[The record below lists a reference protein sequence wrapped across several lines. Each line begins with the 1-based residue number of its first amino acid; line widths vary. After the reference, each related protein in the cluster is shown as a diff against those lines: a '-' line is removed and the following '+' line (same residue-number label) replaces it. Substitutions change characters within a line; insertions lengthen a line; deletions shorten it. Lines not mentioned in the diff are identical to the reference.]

1 MARPGRL
8 NSSNQLLQYVTVQKI
23 NESFLTN
30 GLILERVI
38 LFLEIETYGTKN
50 QITKTIFEP

>member
-1 MARPGRL
+1 MRLGRL